1 MSNGRLINVA
11 KDKITGKLLYAD
23 DLFENT
29 TKTESFEVRKDYND
43 DKLEPACLECE
54 QDLTIAHSKYD
65 RNYFRHLPY
74 HSYCLLSD
82 NSLSPKE
89 QREYI
94 DIASQRESDRHKY
107 LKNRIGNLLS
117 TEQNVS
123 NINIDSKY
131 ITTENERRKPDVY
144 CEYNGFKIVFEI
156 QLSKLPLWYILKRYN
171 FYKANNIILIWI
183 LDNFNVRN
191 QGSFERDIKYLNKY
205 QNFFKLDENSTSF
218 KLICEYKE
226 VFIDKY
232 VVKSKWIE
240 SSVELS
246 ELKIDQNDVQ
256 AFYYDYPSIERAKK
270 FELIEILKQKEE
282 NEFNAEQER
291 KKNEREKKASKIIK
305 RISDEKIK
313 TYPYFKTIE
322 NDINE
327 MSLLEIQELNNQM
340 DLKNSSRQTPPI
352 ITWINRTN
360 EENSSFLMFIL
371 ECYRLS
377 FDIDIIDPNGVTPF
391 LALYLNKNIR
401 QKKYFCQLLFK
412 RGYKLQAKDLDFID
426 SVITDR
432 DFTNYH
438 IWNKLKNR
446 NLVALASE
454 KDSFLFILE
463 SAKSKEIKGNKLA
476 NWIAFANNAIQ
487 YYGHYWEY
495 IEMALKKYEI
505 WDAIILEDTKHRF
518 QTKLQNLYLNFPDQS
533 YDIDECVR
541 DLYPE
546 IFN

>member
-29 TKTESFEVRKDYND
+29 TKTESFAVRKDYND
-43 DKLEPACLECE
+43 DKLEPTCLECE

-89 QREYI
+89 QREYL
-94 DIASQRESDRHKY
+94 DIASHRESDRHKY

-131 ITTENERRKPDVY
+131 ITTEYERRRPDVY
-144 CEYNGFKIVFEI
+144 CEYNGSKIVFEI

-183 LDNFNVRN
+183 LDNFNVRD

-205 QNFFKLDENSTSF
+205 QNFFKLDEGSSRF

-226 VFIDKY
+226 VFIEKY
-232 VVKSKWIE
+232 NVKSKWTKC
-240 SSVELS
+240 STELS
-246 ELKIDQNDVQ
+246 ELKIDQNDLQ
-256 AFYYDYPSIERAKK
+256 AFYYDHPGIETAKQ
-270 FELIEILKQKEE
+270 FELSEMLKRKEE
-282 NEFNAEQER
+282 DEFNAEQDR

-305 RISDEKIK
+305 RITEEKIK
-313 TYPYFKTIE
+313 THPYFKSIE

-340 DLKNSSRQTPPI
+340 DLKNPSRQTPPI

-360 EENSSFLMFIL
+360 EDNFSFLMFVL
-371 ECYRLS
+371 ECHRLY
-377 FDIDIIDPNGVTPF
+377 FDIDITDPNGRTPF
-391 LALYLNKNIR
+391 SALYLNNNIR
-401 QKKYFCQLLFK
+401 QKRYFCQLLFK
-412 RGYKLQAKDLDFID
+412 RGYKLQPKDLEFIHGMT
-426 SVITDR
+426 TDR
-432 DFTNYH
+432 DFTNYR
-438 IWNKLKNR
+438 IWNRLKDR
-446 NLVALASE
+446 NLVDIASE
-454 KDSFLFILE
+454 KDSFIFILE
-463 SAKSKEIKGNKLA
+463 SARSKEIKGNKLA

-505 WDAIILEDTKHRF
+505 WDAIILEDTKYRF
-518 QTKLQNLYLNFPDQS
+518 QTKLKNLYLNFPDQT
-533 YDIDECVR
+533 YDIDDCVK